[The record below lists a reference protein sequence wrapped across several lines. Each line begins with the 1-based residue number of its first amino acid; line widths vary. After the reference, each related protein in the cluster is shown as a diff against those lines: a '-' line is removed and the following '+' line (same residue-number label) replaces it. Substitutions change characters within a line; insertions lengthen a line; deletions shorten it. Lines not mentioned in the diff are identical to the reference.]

1 MKKTII
7 AVLSAAT
14 LALSSVP
21 AYASVF
27 SDIDTVPWPGAA
39 QYIDEAY
46 ELGIITGYIE
56 NDQRLCKPK
65 NNVTY
70 CEAVQLMYALMNSY
84 SGTSVNQ
91 SVVSKWQSTMA
102 AENIPSWAYNAVAYA
117 LENSILSRNDI
128 SIFMASST
136 VQNNARREDIAV
148 IFGKALSKVYSLA
161 SNPTLTYNDKAQIA
175 STSVPY
181 VELLNRLNIMVG
193 DANNNFNPKVNM
205 NRAELSVLVTKTY
218 HTLKDGNGS
227 GTTTPSTPS
236 GTVVQYAGKVTQKT
250 SSGSGYSVSVSVNG
264 KEETFT
270 ANATTTV
277 TGTDGKSASLSDVST
292 GDSVVAVCSGGVATT
307 IIIMAEGDG
316 SEDSTSKESGTINSI
331 DEDKIVVRSGSKN
344 KSYDIQDE
352 DIDVSI
358 DGSNSSLSTLIRR
371 FEGGRNYS
379 VDVYLNDDEEVV
391 RIEAEEGSGEYD
403 DDAISSVSK
412 SRVKTHGGDEYNFP
426 DGVEDY
432 DEDDELIRLD
442 NKYVTY
448 EDFKDA
454 YDDLDDDKQMIIT
467 DFDLEDEDDDESEL
481 KYLEVDTEDLE
492 TSNKSSSSADTKGL
506 IKSISNSR
514 VTLDNEDDDEYVFAD
529 EDDIDSLEFDGKDY
543 YVDDDEFEEFIDD
556 IDSALD
562 DDDEVYI
569 ELTLD
574 SHDKITEAVAY
585 TCTTAEDDIDYD
597 SIDTSDDTI
606 HIDDD
611 DYEYSSSTIVDIVDG
626 DDKIT
631 KMSDLEDALDEDKG
645 KTITVKAVVND
656 DDEILSITGYV
667 SEISG
672 VDLDDFKYRSSY
684 DPDECSVEIDGTE
697 YTFDSGWDIEA
708 IEKLYD
714 EYDGGDGNTEVD
726 MELNDE
732 GVIEEG
738 DLSLS

>member
-91 SVVSKWQSTMA
+91 SAVSKWQSTMA

-227 GTTTPSTPS
+227 GTTAPSTPS

-292 GDSVVAVCSGGVATT
+292 GDSIVAVCSGGVATT
-307 IIIMAEGDG
+307 IIIMAEGDA

-391 RIEAEEGSGEYD
+391 RIEAKEGEGEYD
-403 DDAISSVSK
+403 DNAISSVSK

-442 NKYVTY
+442 DKYVTY
-448 EDFKDA
+448 EDFKEA

-481 KYLEVDTEDLE
+481 TYLEVKTSDLDTD
-492 TSNKSSSSADTKGL
+492 SKKSSSADTKGL
-506 IKSISNSR
+506 IKTISKSK
-514 VTLDNEDDDEYVFAD
+514 VVLDNEDDDEYDFAD

-543 YVDDDEFEEFIDD
+543 DVDDDEFEDFVDAVKD
-556 IDSALD
+556 A
-562 DDDEVYI
+562 DDEVYI

-585 TCTTAEDDIDYD
+585 TCTTAEGNID
-597 SIDTSDDTI
+597 SIDTSDRSI
-606 HIDDD
+606 EIDND
-611 DYEYSSSTIVDIVDG
+611 DYDYTSSTTFSIIDG

-631 KMSDLEDALDEDKG
+631 KDDDIDDAIDDDKSFEV
-645 KTITVKAVVND
+645 TAIIND
-656 DDEILSITGYV
+656 DDEVISVIGYV
-667 SEISG
+667 SAI
-672 VDLDDFKYRSSY
+672 DDATIDKFEY
-684 DPDECSVEIDGTE
+684 DDDNDADECYIRFDLKASSVKYYFDDSWEIEEVEEVYDKYDDG
-697 YTFDSGWDIEA
+697 DSASI
-708 IEKLYD
+708 
-714 EYDGGDGNTEVD
+714 
-726 MELNDE
+726 ELNDE
-732 GVIEEG
+732 GKIKKITI
-738 DLSLS
+738 

>member
-91 SVVSKWQSTMA
+91 SAVSKWQSTMA

-193 DANNNFNPKVNM
+193 DADNNFNPKVNM

-307 IIIMAEGDG
+307 IIIMAEGDA

-391 RIEAEEGSGEYD
+391 RIEAKEGEGEYD
-403 DDAISSVSK
+403 DNAISSVSK
-412 SRVKTHGGDEYNFP
+412 SRVKTHGGDEYDFP

-454 YDDLDDDKQMIIT
+454 YDDLDDDEQMIIK
-467 DFDLEDEDDDESEL
+467 DHELDSHDEL

-506 IKSISNSR
+506 IKSISKSK
-514 VTLDNEDDDEYVFAD
+514 VVLDNEDDDEYDFAD

-543 YVDDDEFEEFIDD
+543 DVDDDEFEDFVDAVKD
-556 IDSALD
+556 A
-562 DDDEVYI
+562 DDEVYI

-645 KTITVKAVVND
+645 KTITVTAVVND

-697 YTFDSGWDIEA
+697 YTFDSGWDIED
-708 IEKLYD
+708 IKKLYD
-714 EYDGGDGNTEVD
+714 EYEDGDGNTEVD
-726 MELNDE
+726 MKLNDE
-732 GVIEEG
+732 GVIEEK

>member
-307 IIIMAEGDG
+307 IIIMAEGDA

-391 RIEAEEGSGEYD
+391 RIEAKEGEGEYD

-448 EDFKDA
+448 KDFKDA
-454 YDDLDDDKQMIIT
+454 YDELDDDEQMIIK
-467 DFDLEDEDDDESEL
+467 DHELDSHDEL

-506 IKSISNSR
+506 IKSISKSK
-514 VTLDNEDDDEYVFAD
+514 VVLDNEDDDEYDFAD

-543 YVDDDEFEEFIDD
+543 YVDDDEFEEFIAD
-556 IDSALD
+556 IDSALDD

-585 TCTTAEDDIDYD
+585 TCTTAEGNIDSINTSDRSIEIDNEDYD
-597 SIDTSDDTI
+597 YT
-606 HIDDD
+606 
-611 DYEYSSSTIVDIVDG
+611 SSTTFSIIDG
-626 DDKIT
+626 EDKIT
-631 KMSDLEDALDEDKG
+631 KDDDIDDAIDDDKSFEVTAIINDDNEVISVIGYVSAIDDVDVDSFHYDDEDADKCYLKLNISTSSTKYYFVDDYVYDGSDGLDELDK
-645 KTITVKAVVND
+645 KVND
-656 DDEILSITGYV
+656 DDENV
-667 SEISG
+667 S
-672 VDLDDFKYRSSY
+672 VNL
-684 DPDECSVEIDGTE
+684 
-697 YTFDSGWDIEA
+697 
-708 IEKLYD
+708 
-714 EYDGGDGNTEVD
+714 
-726 MELNDE
+726 ELNED
-732 GVIEEG
+732 GKIE
-738 DLSLS
+738 DMTIK

>member
-227 GTTTPSTPS
+227 GTTAPSTPS

-277 TGTDGKSASLSDVST
+277 TGTDGKSASLSDLST

-391 RIEAEEGSGEYD
+391 RIEAKEGEGEYD

-412 SRVKTHGGDEYNFP
+412 SSVKTHGGDEYDFP

-454 YDDLDDDKQMIIT
+454 YDDLDDDEQMIIK
-467 DFDLEDEDDDESEL
+467 DYDLDSHDEL
-481 KYLEVDTEDLE
+481 KYLKVDTEDLE

-506 IKSISNSR
+506 IKSISKSK
-514 VTLDNEDDDEYVFAD
+514 VVLDNEDDDEYDFAD

-543 YVDDDEFEEFIDD
+543 DVDDDEFEDFVDAVKD
-556 IDSALD
+556 A
-562 DDDEVYI
+562 DDEVYI

-585 TCTTAEDDIDYD
+585 TCTTAEGNID
-597 SIDTSDDTI
+597 SIDTSDRSI
-606 HIDDD
+606 EIDND
-611 DYEYSSSTIVDIVDG
+611 DYDYTSSTTFSIIDG

-631 KMSDLEDALDEDKG
+631 KDDDIDDAIDDDKSFEV
-645 KTITVKAVVND
+645 TAIIND
-656 DDEILSITGYV
+656 DDEVISVIGYV
-667 SEISG
+667 SAI
-672 VDLDDFKYRSSY
+672 DDATIDKFEY
-684 DPDECSVEIDGTE
+684 DDDNDADECYIRFDLKASSVK
-697 YTFDSGWDIEA
+697 YYFDDSWKIKEV
-708 IEKLYD
+708 EEVYD
-714 EYDGGDGNTEVD
+714 EYDDGDTASI
-726 MELNDE
+726 ELNDE
-732 GVIEEG
+732 GKITKITI
-738 DLSLS
+738 

>member
-391 RIEAEEGSGEYD
+391 RIEAKEGEGEYD

-426 DGVEDY
+426 DDID
-432 DEDDELIRLD
+432 DEDVDDIIKLD
-442 NKYVTY
+442 GDYVTY

-454 YDDLDDDKQMIIT
+454 YDELDDDEQMIIK
-467 DFDLEDEDDDESEL
+467 DHELEDEDDDESEL

-506 IKSISNSR
+506 IKSISKSE
-514 VTLDNEDDDEYVFAD
+514 VVLDNEDDDEYDFAD

-585 TCTTAEDDIDYD
+585 TCTTAEGNID
-597 SIDTSDDTI
+597 SIDTSDRSI
-606 HIDDD
+606 EIDNE
-611 DYEYSSSTIVDIVDG
+611 DYDYTSSTTFSIIDG
-626 DDKIT
+626 EDKIT
-631 KMSDLEDALDEDKG
+631 KDDDIDDAIDDDKSFEV
-645 KTITVKAVVND
+645 TAIIND
-656 DDEILSITGYV
+656 DNEVISVIGYV
-667 SEISG
+667 SAIDDVDVDSFHYDDEDADKCYLKLDISTSSTKYYF
-672 VDLDDFKYRSSY
+672 VDDYDGSDGLDKLDKKVNG
-684 DPDECSVEIDGTE
+684 DDEKVSV
-697 YTFDSGWDIEA
+697 DIELNEDGK
-708 IEKLYD
+708 IE
-714 EYDGGDGNTEVD
+714 D
-726 MELNDE
+726 MTINKN
-732 GVIEEG
+732 
-738 DLSLS
+738 

>member
-91 SVVSKWQSTMA
+91 SAVSKWQSTMA

-307 IIIMAEGDG
+307 IIIMAEGDA

-391 RIEAEEGSGEYD
+391 RIEAKEGEGEYD

-454 YDDLDDDKQMIIT
+454 YDDLDDDEQMIIK
-467 DFDLEDEDDDESEL
+467 DHELDSHDEL
-481 KYLEVDTEDLE
+481 KYLKVDTEDLE

-506 IKSISNSR
+506 IKSISESR
-514 VTLDNEDDDEYVFAD
+514 VTLDNEDDDKYDFAD
-529 EDDIDSLEFDGKDY
+529 EDDIDSLEFDGDDY
-543 YVDDDEFEEFIDD
+543 DADQLDDFVDD
-556 IDSALD
+556 IDSAL

-645 KTITVKAVVND
+645 KTITVTAVVND

-697 YTFDSGWDIEA
+697 YTFDSGWDIED
-708 IEKLYD
+708 IKKLYD
-714 EYDGGDGNTEVD
+714 EYEDGDGNTEVD
-726 MELNDE
+726 MKLNDE

>member
-316 SEDSTSKESGTINSI
+316 SEDSASKESGTINSI

-391 RIEAEEGSGEYD
+391 RIEAKEGEGEYD

-426 DGVEDY
+426 DDID
-432 DEDDELIRLD
+432 DEDVDDIIKLD
-442 NKYVTY
+442 GDYVTY

-454 YDDLDDDKQMIIT
+454 YDELDDDEQMIIK
-467 DFDLEDEDDDESEL
+467 DHELEDEDDDESEL

-514 VTLDNEDDDEYVFAD
+514 VTLDNEDDDEYHFAD

-543 YVDDDEFEEFIDD
+543 DVDDDEFEKFIDD
-556 IDSALD
+556 IDSALDD

-585 TCTTAEDDIDYD
+585 TCTTAEGNID
-597 SIDTSDDTI
+597 SIDTSDRSI
-606 HIDDD
+606 EIDNE
-611 DYEYSSSTIVDIVDG
+611 DYDYTSSTTFSIIDG
-626 DDKIT
+626 EDKIT
-631 KMSDLEDALDEDKG
+631 KDDDIDDAIDDDKSFEV
-645 KTITVKAVVND
+645 TAIIND
-656 DDEILSITGYV
+656 DDEVISVIGYV
-667 SEISG
+667 SAI
-672 VDLDDFKYRSSY
+672 DDATIDKFEY
-684 DPDECSVEIDGTE
+684 DDDNDADECYIRFDLKASSVKYYFDDSWEIEEVEEVYDKYDDG
-697 YTFDSGWDIEA
+697 DSASI
-708 IEKLYD
+708 
-714 EYDGGDGNTEVD
+714 
-726 MELNDE
+726 ELNDE
-732 GVIEEG
+732 GKIKKITI
-738 DLSLS
+738 

>member
-307 IIIMAEGDG
+307 IIIMAEGDA
-316 SEDSTSKESGTINSI
+316 SEDSASKESGTINSI

-412 SRVKTHGGDEYNFP
+412 SRVKTHGGDEYDFP

-454 YDDLDDDKQMIIT
+454 YDNLDDDEQMIIK
-467 DFDLEDEDDDESEL
+467 DHELDNHDEL
-481 KYLEVDTEDLE
+481 KYLKVDTEDLE

-506 IKSISNSR
+506 IKSISKSR
-514 VTLDNEDDDEYVFAD
+514 VTLDNEDDDKYDFAD

-543 YVDDDEFEEFIDD
+543 DVDDDEFEKFIDN
-556 IDSALD
+556 IDSAL

-574 SHDKITEAVAY
+574 SHDEITEAVAY
-585 TCTTAEDDIDYD
+585 TCTTAEDDIDCD
-597 SIDTSDDTI
+597 SISTSNERI
-606 HIDDD
+606 EIDGE
-611 DYEYSSSTIVDIVDG
+611 DYDYSSSTEVNIKDG
-626 DDKIT
+626 EDEIT
-631 KMSDLEDALDEDKG
+631 KISDLEDALDEDKG
-645 KTITVKAVVND
+645 KTITVTAVVND

-708 IEKLYD
+708 IKKLYD
-714 EYDGGDGNTEVD
+714 EYDDGDTEVD
-726 MELNDE
+726 MKLNDE

>member
-391 RIEAEEGSGEYD
+391 RIEAKEGEGEYD
-403 DDAISSVSK
+403 DNAISSVSK
-412 SRVKTHGGDEYNFP
+412 SSVKTHGGDEYDFP

-448 EDFKDA
+448 DDFKEA
-454 YDDLDDDKQMIIT
+454 YDELDDDEQMIIK
-467 DFDLEDEDDDESEL
+467 DHELEDEDDDESEL

-514 VTLDNEDDDEYVFAD
+514 VTLDNEDDDEYHFAD

-543 YVDDDEFEEFIDD
+543 DVDDDEFEKFIDD
-556 IDSALD
+556 IDSALDD

-585 TCTTAEDDIDYD
+585 TCTTAEGNID
-597 SIDTSDDTI
+597 SIDTSDRSI
-606 HIDDD
+606 EIDNE
-611 DYEYSSSTIVDIVDG
+611 DYDYTSSTTFSIIDG
-626 DDKIT
+626 EDKIT
-631 KMSDLEDALDEDKG
+631 KDDDIDDAIDDDKSFEVTAIINDDNEVISVIGYVSAIDDVDVDSFHYDDEDADKCYLKLNISTSSTKYYFVDDYDGSDGLDKLDK
-645 KTITVKAVVND
+645 KVND
-656 DDEILSITGYV
+656 DDENV
-667 SEISG
+667 S
-672 VDLDDFKYRSSY
+672 VDL
-684 DPDECSVEIDGTE
+684 
-697 YTFDSGWDIEA
+697 
-708 IEKLYD
+708 
-714 EYDGGDGNTEVD
+714 
-726 MELNDE
+726 ELNED
-732 GVIEEG
+732 GKIE
-738 DLSLS
+738 DMTIN

>member
-91 SVVSKWQSTMA
+91 SAVSKWQSTMA

-128 SIFMASST
+128 SIFMASSM

-307 IIIMAEGDG
+307 IIIMAEGDA

-391 RIEAEEGSGEYD
+391 RIEAKEGEGEYD
-403 DDAISSVSK
+403 DNAISSVSK
-412 SRVKTHGGDEYNFP
+412 SRVKTHGGDEYDFP

-454 YDDLDDDKQMIIT
+454 YDELDDDEQMIIK
-467 DFDLEDEDDDESEL
+467 DHELDNHDELTYL
-481 KYLEVDTEDLE
+481 KVDPEDLE

-506 IKSISNSR
+506 IKSISKSR
-514 VTLDNEDDDEYVFAD
+514 VTLDNEDDDEYDFAD
-529 EDDIDSLEFDGKDY
+529 EDDIDSLEFDDDKYDGDELSDFVDAVKD
-543 YVDDDEFEEFIDD
+543 
-556 IDSALD
+556 A
-562 DDDEVYI
+562 DDEVYI

-574 SHDKITEAVAY
+574 SHDDITEAVAY

-645 KTITVKAVVND
+645 KTITVTAVVND

-697 YTFDSGWDIEA
+697 YTFDSGWDIED
-708 IEKLYD
+708 IKKLYD
-714 EYDGGDGNTEVD
+714 EYEDGDGNTEVD
-726 MELNDE
+726 MKLNDE

>member
-91 SVVSKWQSTMA
+91 SAVSKWQSTMA

-193 DANNNFNPKVNM
+193 DADNNFNPKVNM

-307 IIIMAEGDG
+307 IIIMAEGDA
-316 SEDSTSKESGTINSI
+316 SEDSASKESGTINSI

-391 RIEAEEGSGEYD
+391 RIEAKEGEGEYD
-403 DDAISSVSK
+403 NDAISSVST
-412 SRVKTHGGDEYNFP
+412 SRVKTHGGDEYDFP

-454 YDDLDDDKQMIIT
+454 YDDLKDDEQMIIK
-467 DFDLEDEDDDESEL
+467 DYDLDSHDEL
-481 KYLEVDTEDLE
+481 KYLKVDTEDLE

-506 IKSISNSR
+506 IKSISESR
-514 VTLDNEDDDEYVFAD
+514 VTLDNEDDDKYDFAD

-543 YVDDDEFEEFIDD
+543 DVDDDEFEEFIDD

-562 DDDEVYI
+562 DDEVYI

-574 SHDKITEAVAY
+574 SHNKITEAVAY
-585 TCTTAEDDIDYD
+585 TCTTAEGNID
-597 SIDTSDDTI
+597 SIDTSDRSI
-606 HIDDD
+606 EIDNE
-611 DYEYSSSTIVDIVDG
+611 DYDYTSSTTFSIIDG
-626 DDKIT
+626 EDKIT
-631 KMSDLEDALDEDKG
+631 KDDDIDDAIDDDKSFEV
-645 KTITVKAVVND
+645 TAIIND
-656 DDEILSITGYV
+656 DDEVISVIGYV
-667 SEISG
+667 SAI
-672 VDLDDFKYRSSY
+672 DDATIDKFEY
-684 DPDECSVEIDGTE
+684 DDDNDADECYIRFDLKASSVKYYFDDSWEIEEVEEVYDKYDDG
-697 YTFDSGWDIEA
+697 DSASI
-708 IEKLYD
+708 
-714 EYDGGDGNTEVD
+714 
-726 MELNDE
+726 ELNDE
-732 GVIEEG
+732 GKIKKITI
-738 DLSLS
+738 

>member
-391 RIEAEEGSGEYD
+391 RIEAKEGSGGEYD

-426 DGVEDY
+426 NNID
-432 DEDDELIRLD
+432 DEDVDDIIKLD
-442 NKYVTY
+442 GDYVTY
-448 EDFKDA
+448 DDFKEA
-454 YDDLDDDKQMIIT
+454 YDELDDDEQMIIT

-506 IKSISNSR
+506 IKSISKSR
-514 VTLDNEDDDEYVFAD
+514 VTLDNEDDDKHDFAD

-543 YVDDDEFEEFIDD
+543 DVDDDEFEKFIDD

-585 TCTTAEDDIDYD
+585 TCTTAEGNID
-597 SIDTSDDTI
+597 SIDTSDRSI
-606 HIDDD
+606 EIDNE
-611 DYEYSSSTIVDIVDG
+611 DYDYTSSTTFSIIDG
-626 DDKIT
+626 EDKIT
-631 KMSDLEDALDEDKG
+631 KDDDIDDAIDDDKSFEVTAIINDDNEVISVIGYVSAIDDVDVDSFHYDDEDADKCYLKLDISTSSTKYYFVDDYDGSDGLDKLD
-645 KTITVKAVVND
+645 KKVND
-656 DDEILSITGYV
+656 DDENV
-667 SEISG
+667 S
-672 VDLDDFKYRSSY
+672 VDL
-684 DPDECSVEIDGTE
+684 
-697 YTFDSGWDIEA
+697 
-708 IEKLYD
+708 
-714 EYDGGDGNTEVD
+714 
-726 MELNDE
+726 ELNED
-732 GVIEEG
+732 GKIE
-738 DLSLS
+738 DMTIK

>member
-91 SVVSKWQSTMA
+91 SAVSKWQSTMA

-391 RIEAEEGSGEYD
+391 RIEAKEGEGEYD

-412 SRVKTHGGDEYNFP
+412 SKVKTHGGDEYNFP
-426 DGVEDY
+426 DDID
-432 DEDDELIRLD
+432 DEDVDDIIKLD
-442 NKYVTY
+442 GDYVTY
-448 EDFKDA
+448 DDFKDA

-645 KTITVKAVVND
+645 KTITVTAVVND

-697 YTFDSGWDIEA
+697 YTFDSGWDIED
-708 IEKLYD
+708 IKKLYD
-714 EYDGGDGNTEVD
+714 EYEDGDGNTEVD
-726 MELNDE
+726 MKLNDE

>member
-236 GTVVQYAGKVTQKT
+236 GAVVQYAGKVTQKT

-391 RIEAEEGSGEYD
+391 RIEAKEGSGEYD

-412 SRVKTHGGDEYNFP
+412 SRVKTHGGDEYDFP

-454 YDDLDDDKQMIIT
+454 YDDLDDDEQMIIK
-467 DFDLEDEDDDESEL
+467 DYDLDSHDEL
-481 KYLEVDTEDLE
+481 KYLKVDTEDLE

-506 IKSISNSR
+506 IKSISESR
-514 VTLDNEDDDEYVFAD
+514 VTLDNEDDDKYDFAD

-543 YVDDDEFEEFIDD
+543 DVDDDEFEEFIDD
-556 IDSALD
+556 IDSAL

-585 TCTTAEDDIDYD
+585 TCTTAEGNIDSINTSDRSIEIDNDDYD
-597 SIDTSDDTI
+597 YT
-606 HIDDD
+606 
-611 DYEYSSSTIVDIVDG
+611 SSTTFSIIDG

-631 KMSDLEDALDEDKG
+631 KDDDIDDAIDDDKSFEV
-645 KTITVKAVVND
+645 TAIIND
-656 DDEILSITGYV
+656 DDEVISVIGYV
-667 SEISG
+667 SAI
-672 VDLDDFKYRSSY
+672 DDATIDKFEY
-684 DPDECSVEIDGTE
+684 DDDNDADECYIRFDLKASSVK
-697 YTFDSGWDIEA
+697 YYFDDSWKIKEV
-708 IEKLYD
+708 EEVYD
-714 EYDGGDGNTEVD
+714 EYDDGSD
-726 MELNDE
+726 SASIELNDE
-732 GVIEEG
+732 GKITKITI
-738 DLSLS
+738 

>member
-307 IIIMAEGDG
+307 IIIMAEGDA

-391 RIEAEEGSGEYD
+391 RIEAKEGEGEYD

-412 SRVKTHGGDEYNFP
+412 SSVKTHGGDRYYFP
-426 DGVEDY
+426 DNVEDF
-432 DEDDELIRLD
+432 DKDDELIRLD
-442 NKYVTY
+442 DKYVTY

-454 YDDLDDDKQMIIT
+454 YDNLDDDEQMIIT

-506 IKSISNSR
+506 IKSISKSK
-514 VTLDNEDDDEYVFAD
+514 VVLDNEDDDEYDFAD

-543 YVDDDEFEEFIDD
+543 DVDDDEFEDFVDAVKD
-556 IDSALD
+556 A
-562 DDDEVYI
+562 DDEVYI

-585 TCTTAEDDIDYD
+585 TCTTAEGNID
-597 SIDTSDDTI
+597 SIDTSDRSI
-606 HIDDD
+606 EIDND
-611 DYEYSSSTIVDIVDG
+611 DYDYTSSTTFSIIDG

-631 KMSDLEDALDEDKG
+631 KDDDIDDAIDDDKSFEV
-645 KTITVKAVVND
+645 TAIIND
-656 DDEILSITGYV
+656 DDEVISVIGYV
-667 SEISG
+667 SAI
-672 VDLDDFKYRSSY
+672 DDATIDKFEY
-684 DPDECSVEIDGTE
+684 DDDNDADECYIRFDLKASSVKYYFDDSWEIEEVEEVYDKYDDG
-697 YTFDSGWDIEA
+697 DSASI
-708 IEKLYD
+708 
-714 EYDGGDGNTEVD
+714 
-726 MELNDE
+726 ELNDE
-732 GVIEEG
+732 GKIKKITI
-738 DLSLS
+738 

>member
-91 SVVSKWQSTMA
+91 SAVSKWQSTMA

-227 GTTTPSTPS
+227 GTTAPSTPS

-307 IIIMAEGDG
+307 IIIMAEGDA
-316 SEDSTSKESGTINSI
+316 SEDSASKESGTINSI

-391 RIEAEEGSGEYD
+391 RIEAKEGEGEYD
-403 DDAISSVSK
+403 DNAISSVSK

-454 YDDLDDDKQMIIT
+454 YDELDDDEQMIIK
-467 DFDLEDEDDDESEL
+467 DHELEDEDDDESEL

-514 VTLDNEDDDEYVFAD
+514 VTLDNEDDDKYDFAD
-529 EDDIDSLEFDGKDY
+529 EDDIDSLKFDGKDY
-543 YVDDDEFEEFIDD
+543 DVDDDEFEKFIDN
-556 IDSALD
+556 IDSAL

-585 TCTTAEDDIDYD
+585 TCTTAEGNIDSIKTSDRSIEIDNEDYD
-597 SIDTSDDTI
+597 YT
-606 HIDDD
+606 
-611 DYEYSSSTIVDIVDG
+611 SSTTFSIIDG
-626 DDKIT
+626 EDKIT
-631 KMSDLEDALDEDKG
+631 KDDDIDDAIDDDKSFEVTAIINDDNEVISVIGYVSAIDDVDVDSFHYDDEDADKCYLKLDISTSSTKYYFVDNYDYEGSDGLDELDK
-645 KTITVKAVVND
+645 KVND
-656 DDEILSITGYV
+656 DDENV
-667 SEISG
+667 S
-672 VDLDDFKYRSSY
+672 VDL
-684 DPDECSVEIDGTE
+684 
-697 YTFDSGWDIEA
+697 
-708 IEKLYD
+708 
-714 EYDGGDGNTEVD
+714 
-726 MELNDE
+726 ELNED
-732 GVIEEG
+732 GKIE
-738 DLSLS
+738 DMTIN